1 MRPTK
6 WANEA
11 KREGKVNLPGKG
23 DDKFMRDYIA
33 GKDSCYTADD
43 ITTGE
48 GPQVEITK

>member
-6 WANEA
+6 WANEGN
-11 KREGKVNLPGKG
+11 KGKVSMPGKG

-33 GKDSCYTADD
+33 GEDSCYTGED

-48 GPQVEITK
+48 GPELEVTK